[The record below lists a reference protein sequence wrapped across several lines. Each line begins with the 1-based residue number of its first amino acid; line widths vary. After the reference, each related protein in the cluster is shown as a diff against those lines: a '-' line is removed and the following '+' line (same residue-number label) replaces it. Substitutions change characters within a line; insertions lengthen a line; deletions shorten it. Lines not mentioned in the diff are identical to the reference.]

1 MSAAPE
7 RKVLTRNRTLR
18 SAARAGK
25 AISTIASGNGKV
37 TTRRMNG
44 EKRRQQI
51 ADVAAELF
59 SKRGFSGTTTR
70 EIADR
75 AGVSEAIIFRHF
87 ATKDDLYA
95 AILDQKVRVAV
106 GRVQEHLKEAAARK
120 DDKAFFGSLAVELL
134 EFHRADR
141 SFMRLL
147 LFSALEG
154 HDLSRIFFNSTVV
167 RLRQTLIRYIK
178 QRIGDGAYRKID
190 PAVASRAF
198 IGMLMHQVQ
207 IQNIFGTDQ
216 LKLSNRSIADRFV
229 KLFLSGLQESDSRGT
244 VRRSTN

>member
-1 MSAAPE
+1 
-7 RKVLTRNRTLR
+7 
-18 SAARAGK
+18 
-25 AISTIASGNGKV
+25 
-37 TTRRMNG
+37 MNG

-59 SKRGFSGTTTR
+59 SKRGFSGTTTK
-70 EIADR
+70 EIADK

-87 ATKDDLYA
+87 ATKHDLYA
-95 AILDQKVRVAV
+95 AILDQKVHVAV

-134 EFHRADR
+134 EFHHADR

-154 HDLSRIFFNSTVV
+154 HDLSRIFFDSTVV
-167 RLRQTLIRYIK
+167 RLRQTLIRYIR
-178 QRIGDGAYRKID
+178 QRIADGAYRKID

-216 LKLSNRSIADRFV
+216 LKLSNRTIADRFV
-229 KLFLSGLQESDSRGT
+229 KLFLSGLQQAPPRPRA
-244 VRRSTN
+244 RRSAS